1 MVFYFGYSLVRVTEV
16 YTRHC
21 SIPTKSEVPSTT
33 DTKQMGSQKCEAQQT
48 RGSWILEVEENKLRK
63 WEDEV

>member
-1 MVFYFGYSLVRVTEV
+1 MVFYLGYSFVRVTEV

-33 DTKQMGSQKCEAQQT
+33 DTKQMGSQKCEAQ
-48 RGSWILEVEENKLRK
+48 
-63 WEDEV
+63 